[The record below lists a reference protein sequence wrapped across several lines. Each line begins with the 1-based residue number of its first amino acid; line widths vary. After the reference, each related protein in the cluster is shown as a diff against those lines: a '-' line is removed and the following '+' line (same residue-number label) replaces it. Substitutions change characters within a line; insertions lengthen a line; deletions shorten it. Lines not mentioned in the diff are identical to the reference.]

1 MNRKYIDELIEKIV
15 KVQANKTGANHELIG
30 EKELPFFYKV
40 YPLSNEYLND
50 YFSFLDLEDKKILT
64 VGSSGDQILYALANG
79 AKEVTHV
86 DISPYAKFYIDFK
99 IATIKQLDYED
110 FKKFLNRDDLNLIK
124 SNLYQKIRCLLP
136 EDSKYFWDNIFIEF
150 ASLIDFTHASS
161 SVCDSYVYDEEQ
173 YNIIKQAL
181 DKKYN
186 LKFKCL
192 DIRDIL
198 TYVKNNKY
206 DAIFLSNIFDYV
218 ESWEEK
224 TVENKELL
232 KLYLPQEVEFFNICQ
247 GLLNSL
253 NPNGIL
259 QVQYGFGDNST
270 MRAKRLFEKY
280 FKDYKVSRILTLSG
294 GPVIIH
300 NTPNIQEKSDLGIQ
314 DRAEECQDLIM
325 R

>member
-124 SNLYQKIRCLLP
+124 
-136 EDSKYFWDNIFIEF
+136 
-150 ASLIDFTHASS
+150 
-161 SVCDSYVYDEEQ
+161 
-173 YNIIKQAL
+173 
-181 DKKYN
+181 
-186 LKFKCL
+186 
-192 DIRDIL
+192 
-198 TYVKNNKY
+198 
-206 DAIFLSNIFDYV
+206 
-218 ESWEEK
+218 
-224 TVENKELL
+224 
-232 KLYLPQEVEFFNICQ
+232 Q
-247 GLLNSL
+247 G
-253 NPNGIL
+253 
-259 QVQYGFGDNST
+259 
-270 MRAKRLFEKY
+270 
-280 FKDYKVSRILTLSG
+280 
-294 GPVIIH
+294 
-300 NTPNIQEKSDLGIQ
+300 
-314 DRAEECQDLIM
+314 
-325 R
+325 